1 MTVIAI
7 RRQKGDLFTVI
18 TDEDTE
24 IVINSA
30 TLEAAQ
36 DIAVGCE
43 TDEERLQELQLQS
56 DYDRARVRSLELVAR
71 KEYCRAELVRRLSAT
86 YPSEATELAADEM
99 ERLGFLDDERYAQM
113 YADAAYRLKKHG
125 RRRVSYDLA
134 QKGIER
140 GLAEQIARELAPEPA
155 QALDELLAGRI
166 GADLE
171 SEAGCRRCIATLTRY
186 GYEMGDIA
194 AAMRRKVYA
203 DEE

>member
-7 RRQKGDLFTVI
+7 RRQKGDLFAVI

-24 IVINSA
+24 IVINAA
-30 TLEAAQ
+30 TLDAAQ

-43 TDEERLQELQLQS
+43 ADEERLQELQLQS

-71 KEYCRAELVRRLSAT
+71 KEYCRAELIRKLSAAFS
-86 YPSEATELAADEM
+86 SEAAELAADEM

-113 YADAAYRLKKHG
+113 YADAAYRLKRHG
-125 RRRVSYDLA
+125 RRRVSYELA

-140 GLAEQIARELAPEPA
+140 GLAEQTARELAPDPA

-194 AAMRRKVYA
+194 AAMRRKAYA